1 MRCVQEGEPTAS
13 PSQGTMLHFW
23 KDYPHIQQDLARVQD
38 IMRSSLQGRDPLLNQ
53 TIQTLL
59 GRNGKM
65 LRPGFVVL
73 GARLKPYRKGPY
85 PLQKPLP
92 EKIYH
97 IAAAVEILHLATLIH
112 DDVID
117 RALTRRGAPTVN
129 AEIGDRNAVLT
140 GDFLFS
146 RCFSIV
152 ADYSTMENARLL
164 ARGVSHICESEIAQ
178 SRRFDPATLSVR
190 NYLHRIIG
198 KTAFLF
204 SLSLFVGAE
213 ELKAPRALTT
223 SLRRIGYSVGI
234 SFQIID
240 DILDMVGTPETT
252 GKSTG
257 GDLREGIYT
266 LPVILAANAD
276 QKVALSLYTPE
287 NLATPSGYEK
297 ARAFILSHGGV
308 EKSREY
314 AKQYTERALREASR
328 LPPSEN
334 RKVLIEVIEKLLHRS
349 Y

>member
-1 MRCVQEGEPTAS
+1 
-13 PSQGTMLHFW
+13 MLHFW
-23 KDYPHIQQDLARVQD
+23 KEYPPIQKDLEKVHEIIRTV
-38 IMRSSLQGRDPLLNQ
+38 LEGRDPLLSS

-59 GRNGKM
+59 ERNGKM

-73 GARLKPYRKGPY
+73 GARLKPYRKSSY

-92 EKIYH
+92 EKIYQ

-117 RALTRRGAPTVN
+117 RAQTRRGAPTVN

-146 RCFSIV
+146 RCFAIV
-152 ADYSTMENARLL
+152 ADYATMENARLL

-178 SRRFDPATLSVR
+178 SRRFDPSTLSVR

-198 KTAFLF
+198 KTALLF

-213 ELKAPRALTT
+213 EFNAPRSLSMA
-223 SLRRIGYSVGI
+223 LRRTGYSVGI

-240 DILDMVGTPETT
+240 DILDITGTPDTV

-266 LPVILAANAD
+266 LPAILAASSDRKA
-276 QKVALSLYTPE
+276 ALSLFSME
-287 NLATPSGYEK
+287 NLSHPSGYEE
-297 ARAFILSHGGV
+297 ARQFILSCRGI
-308 EKSREY
+308 EKAREFASR
-314 AKQYTERALREASR
+314 YTERALREVSGI
-328 LPPSEN
+328 PPSEN
-334 RKVLIEVIEKLLHRS
+334 REILASVIKKLLHRS